1 MNKKKSW
8 FAFDA
13 VFEYSRGT
21 RLIEEKQVPGEIAYI
36 SSTKM
41 NNGISGYI
49 SPPDNMLI
57 YENKMT
63 LSNSGS
69 VGYLFF
75 HEYPFAASDHV
86 TVIWLKDQTVILNE
100 EIALYLKPI
109 LEAMKYKYNFGREIS
124 DSRLGKEKIL
134 LPVKDD
140 EAPDW
145 DYMTETIKRIRKTVK
160 WNAIH
165 TQNTKMAL
173 SDVLWKEF
181 TMDSIFLIKKGKR
194 LTKANIV
201 EGTTNFIGA
210 ISGNNGIRERILEEP
225 LYEGNCITV
234 NYNGSVG
241 EAYYQ
246 ENPFWASDDVNVLFL
261 KDHVLNKYIALFLI
275 TIIRQNKSHFDFGRK
290 WNLAKMKKTLIKLP
304 VDDDGDINWAYM
316 ENYIKQLPLGR
327 YLSYST

>member
-1 MNKKKSW
+1 MNKKTNW
-8 FAFDA
+8 FDFNV

-21 RLIEEKQVPGEIAYI
+21 RLIEENQVPGEVAYI

-41 NNGISGYI
+41 NNGISNYI
-49 SPPDNMLI
+49 SPPDNMVI

-63 LSNSGS
+63 LSNSGR

-75 HEYPFAASDHV
+75 HEYPFVASDHV
-86 TVIWLKDQTVILNE
+86 TVIGLKDQTVVLNK

-109 LEAMKYKYNFGREIS
+109 LESMKYKYNFGREIS
-124 DSRLGKEKIL
+124 DSRLGKEKVL

-140 EAPDW
+140 DTPDW
-145 DYMTETIKRIRKTVK
+145 DYMVKTIKQIRKAVK
-160 WNAIH
+160 WNTIH
-165 TQNTKMAL
+165 IQETRLSL
-173 SDVLWKEF
+173 SDVMWKEF
-181 TMDSIFLIKKGKR
+181 SMDNVFTIKKGKR
-194 LTKANIV
+194 LTKANII

-210 ISGNNGIRERILEEP
+210 ISGNNGIRERISEEP

-246 ENPFWASDDVNVLFL
+246 ESPFWASDDVNVLFL
-261 KDHVLNKYIALFLI
+261 KEHILNKYIALFLI

-290 WNLAKMKKTLIKLP
+290 WNLEKMKKTLIKLP
-304 VDDDGDINWAYM
+304 VDDSGNINWTFM
-316 ENYIKQLPLGR
+316 EGYIKQLPLGIH
-327 YLSYST
+327 LH

>member
-1 MNKKKSW
+1 MNKKKNW
-8 FAFDA
+8 FAFNS
-13 VFEYSRGT
+13 VFEYTRGT
-21 RLIEEKQVPGEIAYI
+21 RLIEEKHVPGEIAYI

-49 SPPDNMLI
+49 SPPDHMFI

-69 VGYLFF
+69 VGYLFY
-75 HEYPFAASDHV
+75 HDYPFVASDHV
-86 TVIWLKDQTVILNE
+86 TVIGIKDRSVILDE

-109 LEAMKYKYNFGREIS
+109 LETMRYKYNFGREIS
-124 DSRLGKEKIL
+124 DARLDKEKVL

-140 EAPDW
+140 ETPDW
-145 DYMTETIKRIRKTVK
+145 NYMKETIRRIRKTIK
-160 WNAIH
+160 WNTIH
-165 TQNTKMAL
+165 TQNTQVSL

-181 TMDSIFLIKKGKR
+181 SMDSIFVIKKGKR
-194 LTKANIV
+194 LTKENIV

-210 ISGNNGIRERILEEP
+210 ISGNNGIRERVSEEP

-261 KDHVLNKYIALFLI
+261 KEHALNKYIALFLI
-275 TIIRQNKSHFDFGRK
+275 TIIRHNKSHFDFGRK
-290 WNLAKMKKTLIKLP
+290 WNIEKMKKTQIKLP
-304 VDDDGDINWAYM
+304 VDQDGRINWDYM
-316 ENYIKQLPLGR
+316 ERYIKQLPLGK
-327 YLSYST
+327 YLG